1 MREEYSSVIV
11 YIFWRFHRAHVAPFD
26 GYEYIEFDTK
36 AYDIFP
42 LSFLLLSLN
51 LSYTLGGA

>member
-11 YIFWRFHRAHVAPFD
+11 YIFWRFQRAHVASLD

-36 AYDIFP
+36 AYDISP
-42 LSFLLLSLN
+42 LPFLLLSLN